1 MLDTNNENIDWT
13 RDSEITVEEVKNTEG
28 LTHLTDE
35 QANEVVDFIKTYC
48 NLMYNLHKQQVEEQ
62 QQKNENQNIISIDK
76 YQQIKKA
83 A

>member
-1 MLDTNNENIDWT
+1 MLDINSENIDWI
-13 RDSEITVEEVKNTEG
+13 RDSEITVEEVKNTKG

-48 NLMYNLHKQQVEEQ
+48 NLMYNLHKQQVEKQE
-62 QQKNENQNIISIDK
+62 QKNENQNIISIDK
-76 YQQIKKA
+76 YQPIKKA

>member
-1 MLDTNNENIDWT
+1 MQEQKEENIDWT

-76 YQQIKKA
+76 YQPIKDA

>member
-1 MLDTNNENIDWT
+1 MLDINSEKIDWT

-35 QANEVVDFIKTYC
+35 QAKEVVDFIKTYC

-62 QQKNENQNIISIDK
+62 QKNENENIISIDK
-76 YQQIKKA
+76 YQPIKKA

>member
-1 MLDTNNENIDWT
+1 MLDINSEKIDWT
-13 RDSEITVEEVKNTEG
+13 KDSEITVEDVKNTEG

-48 NLMYNLHKQQVEEQ
+48 NLMYNLHKQQVKE
-62 QQKNENQNIISIDK
+62 QQKNENENIISIDK
-76 YQQIKKA
+76 YQPIKEA

>member
-1 MLDTNNENIDWT
+1 MLDISSKNIDWT
-13 RDSEITVEEVKNTEG
+13 RDLEITVEEVKNTEG

-62 QQKNENQNIISIDK
+62 QKNENENIISIDK
-76 YQQIKKA
+76 YQPIKKA